1 MHNATRTSP
10 NKTQSQKKSSHDPK
24 IDYLI
29 EWVNCPLPFGV
40 NGLGTKKK
48 ILKEPNTPHVPSVE
62 IDRSAET
69 TPISNDSPI
78 HGDLSLRPAGHT
90 INRECPQKAKA
101 DQEAAEHLDSDLHG
115 ED

>member
-1 MHNATRTSP
+1 MRTATRTSP
-10 NKTQSQKKSSHDPK
+10 NKTQSKKKSSHDPK

-62 IDRSAET
+62 IDRSVET
-69 TPISNDSPI
+69 TPASNDWPI
-78 HGDLSLRPAGHT
+78 HADLSLRPAGRT
-90 INRECPQKAKA
+90 INKECPQKARA
-101 DQEAAEHLDSDLHG
+101 DQEAGAHPDSDRPE